1 MTTIVTEINLKR
13 ELCNSQT
20 LPVSIL
26 FDLRLAILADKF
38 LNKLV
43 PTLLLRTEF
52 VLATD

>member
-1 MTTIVTEINLKR
+1 MTTIVIEINLKR